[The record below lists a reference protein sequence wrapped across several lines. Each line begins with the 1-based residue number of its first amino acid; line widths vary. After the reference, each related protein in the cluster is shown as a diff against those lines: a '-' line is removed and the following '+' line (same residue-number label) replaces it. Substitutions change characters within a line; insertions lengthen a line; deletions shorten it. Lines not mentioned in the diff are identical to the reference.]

1 MNLTKADGS
10 PAPRHLRVTR
20 TWTYDVHEAAESL
33 AEFTDHPITY
43 DDVYEMIT
51 SWVAED
57 VREPV
62 GNNLPA
68 IEEVYGVTEVTS
80 QKPNERT

>member
-1 MNLTKADGS
+1 MNLTKRNGS
-10 PAPRHLRVTR
+10 PAPTHLRMTR

-33 AEFTDHPITY
+33 AEFTDSPITY
-43 DDVYEMIT
+43 EDVYELIA

-62 GNNLPA
+62 SENLPA
-68 IEEVYGVTEVTS
+68 IEEVYEVTKVTE
-80 QKPNERT
+80 